1 MNTPLH
7 PDDISRFITGRIIG
21 SLAAGQVPWRG
32 TMPGLPEYAL
42 TGEPFTGVNVL
53 LLWQAS
59 HGINAGDVALDANA
73 VQLLV

>member
-42 TGEPFTGVNVL
+42 TGEPFTGVMVSTSPRTMSVTRCH
-53 LLWQAS
+53 A
-59 HGINAGDVALDANA
+59 
-73 VQLLV
+73 

>member
-42 TGEPFTGVNVL
+42 TGEPFTGVGGDDVL
-53 LLWQAS
+53 HPAVPDGYPGHCGHWQQPDRG
-59 HGINAGDVALDANA
+59 H
-73 VQLLV
+73 